1 MTTPAR
7 AHIILPED
15 LIAAVDR
22 VAGKRKRSR
31 FVESAIRE
39 KLARETLST
48 ALLESA
54 GAIDLKSYPEWETPE
69 KASEWVRALRKEDNV
84 HLSRKVREK
93 RA

>member
-7 AHIILPED
+7 AHIVLPED
-15 LIAAVDR
+15 LINAVDR

-39 KLARETLST
+39 KLAREALST
-48 ALLESA
+48 ALRESA
-54 GAIDLKSYPEWETPE
+54 GTIDLKSYPEWETPE
-69 KASEWVRALRKEDNV
+69 KASEWVRSLRKEDDV
-84 HLSRKVREK
+84 RLSRKVRGR